1 MRKKRRKLNIGKVL
15 IVLLLIVLMII
26 GIYFLV
32 KDNEDN
38 VDDTQMA
45 NQPEEQDVVL
55 EEKNVESVVEA
66 FGGTITEKAKN
77 DTCFVT
83 KDGAEYT
90 VYSDGTSISGRIVP
104 CVALR

>member
-1 MRKKRRKLNIGKVL
+1 
-15 IVLLLIVLMII
+15 MII

-77 DTCFVT
+77 
-83 KDGAEYT
+83 
-90 VYSDGTSISGRIVP
+90 
-104 CVALR
+104 